1 MTMNSTM
8 KSKITNPIALTALK
22 VAMKNNLA
30 RPASSS
36 KTADKFVVY
45 TSKEIIAAMATLGEL
60 HGRSKN
66 SEITC
71 AVIESLAGRRQATT
85 ALRLLSAYVGPEAS
99 KKAILQVQRFD
110 KDPSCGK
117 MKTVIRLPDGIR
129 FRVAEAVAQSVAA
142 GGPIRLMN
150 SWFIDAM
157 IWWINNQNENYALF
171 SACID
176 LDLRENSRE

>member
-1 MTMNSTM
+1 MNSGM
-8 KSKITNPIALTALK
+8 KSKLANPIALTALK
-22 VAMKNNLA
+22 LAMKNNLA

-36 KTADKFVVY
+36 STADKFVVC

-85 ALRLLSAYVGPEAS
+85 ALKVLSAYLGSDAS
-99 KKAILQVQRFD
+99 TKAILQVQQFD
-110 KDPSCGK
+110 KAPSRGE

-142 GGPIRLMN
+142 GGPIRSMN
-150 SWFIDAM
+150 SWFIDAI
-157 IWWINNQNENYALF
+157 IWWINNQNETYALF
-171 SACID
+171 SACVD
-176 LDLRENSRE
+176 LDLRKL